1 MGIRQGPDAIKMY
14 EEHIR
19 FMILAEHELCEET
32 TAAAD
37 QEAFNSH
44 LNLEQINKVNMQQG
58 FTLASVG
65 IVAISTSL
73 SWVLLC
79 GHGRSNLCS
88 FRVPSSRIDGI
99 HDHGRLTP
107 EVDDP

>member
-58 FTLASVG
+58 FTLPSVG
-65 IVAISTSL
+65 IVAITTSL
-73 SWVLLC
+73 SWVQSSSVTWSRQIQSLLLQ
-79 GHGRSNLCS
+79 GAL
-88 FRVPSSRIDGI
+88 
-99 HDHGRLTP
+99 L
-107 EVDDP
+107 